1 METDSAIRLME
12 ENIALNELSSQVTD
26 RVSVEAK
33 VLDWEQPLPSWV
45 GDNDSWLDL
54 IMCVRLTRAEKIPLT
69 RNRAADVTYNTA
81 SFPSLI
87 TTLSSLLDPPHT
99 SAKTPMLLLAYKQR
113 DPAERSLW
121 SLLEEKGV
129 ELQMVDG
136 VRGSEEDG
144 KVEVWIGRHT
154 MLGIS

>member
-1 METDSAIRLME
+1 
-12 ENIALNELSSQVTD
+12 
-26 RVSVEAK
+26 
-33 VLDWEQPLPSWV
+33 
-45 GDNDSWLDL
+45 
-54 IMCVRLTRAEKIPLT
+54 
-69 RNRAADVTYNTA
+69 
-81 SFPSLI
+81 
-87 TTLSSLLDPPHT
+87 
-99 SAKTPMLLLAYKQR
+99 MLLLAYKQR